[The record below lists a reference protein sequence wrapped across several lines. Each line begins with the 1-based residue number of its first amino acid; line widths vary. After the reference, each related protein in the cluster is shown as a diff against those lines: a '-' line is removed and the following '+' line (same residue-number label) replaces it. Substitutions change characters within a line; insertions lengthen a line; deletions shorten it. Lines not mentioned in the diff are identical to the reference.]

1 MHPYPTKRTSKRY
14 WEDRSASTS
23 TQSME
28 PEIAGHYGGIRSGLL
43 LALSPG
49 DARPREVHSVAV
61 TPRENRYASL
71 GAREDAPT
79 GRPAAIQKE
88 SPHSAPRSIFEAV
101 ETARSLPFGARP
113 PGRREGVARAG
124 RLGPCVVRAS
134 VWARGRLH
142 TQVSHGNVVGAKLC
156 VCVKGGP
163 LAQQS
168 FVNAAKFCEV
178 ELRVP
183 EGMSP
188 SILQRWCHRACRGLF
203 GIALGRTRCTAYRHR
218 VHWCEVL
225 TASID
230 ASR

>member
-23 TQSME
+23 TQSMV

-134 VWARGRLH
+134 VWRGAACTLKFHMEMLLVR
-142 TQVSHGNVVGAKLC
+142 SC
-156 VCVKGGP
+156 VCVCERRAP
-163 LAQQS
+163 RPT
-168 FVNAAKFCEV
+168 KFCE
-178 ELRVP
+178 
-183 EGMSP
+183 
-188 SILQRWCHRACRGLF
+188 CC
-203 GIALGRTRCTAYRHR
+203 
-218 VHWCEVL
+218 
-225 TASID
+225 
-230 ASR
+230 

>member
-1 MHPYPTKRTSKRY
+1 MGPKHRNK
-14 WEDRSASTS
+14 
-23 TQSME
+23 
-28 PEIAGHYGGIRSGLL
+28 
-43 LALSPG
+43 
-49 DARPREVHSVAV
+49 
-61 TPRENRYASL
+61 
-71 GAREDAPT
+71 
-79 GRPAAIQKE
+79 
-88 SPHSAPRSIFEAV
+88 SPHSAPRSTFEAV

-142 TQVSHGNVVGAKLC
+142 TQVSHGNVVGSKLC

-163 LAQQS
+163 LAQQT

-188 SILQRWCHRACRGLF
+188 SILQRWCRRACRGLF
-203 GIALGRTRCTAYRHR
+203 GIALGRTRCTVYRHR

-230 ASR
+230 ASRYVSRQQIDGVGRGGAKNNSRMWGHSLYQKITRSV